1 MMTYP
6 PSGDKPLGEIVTDE
20 GDKSIDPRDAAPHAK
35 SKGLISS
42 GKVVTLAV

>member
-1 MMTYP
+1 MTTYP
-6 PSGDKPLGEIVTDE
+6 PSEDKPLGEIATDE

-42 GKVVTLAV
+42 GKVVKLAV